1 MILLH
6 EGEAFSDKFGKLRGC
21 GRREVVFESPM
32 AWREPVWRR
41 SLAEEFSVGVVG
53 AGYVGLVTGACLAH
67 VGHRVVCVDR
77 DEGRVAELREG
88 RMPIYE
94 PGLEELVAEGSRRGR
109 LSFSTDLSEVVHGAD
124 VVFIAVDTPQGD
136 DGSADLS
143 SVGAVARSIGRALA
157 KPGAQSEAG
166 GTGAGGTGRARRK
179 RPLVVV
185 NKSTVPVGS
194 GDYVS
199 MLIQEG
205 AADSASGDSAA
216 VDYRV
221 VSNPEFLREGSAV
234 YDSFFPNR
242 IVLGAE
248 KRDALDTMRALY
260 EPIIEQTFPTRRD
273 PRPRV
278 AVPFVTTDLASA
290 EMIKY
295 AANAFLAT
303 KISFINEIATICELV
318 GADVGSVAHG
328 IGLDDRI
335 GSRFLSAGIG
345 WGGSCFPKDVA
356 ALRSIAREYD
366 HEPVLLDAAVEVNE
380 RQRKRVISKLQ
391 RDLHTLKG
399 KRVAL
404 LGLAFKPN
412 TDDLREAPSLEIAR
426 ALDQRGARVVGYDPV
441 AGKKA
446 AGLASDL
453 KVVFDPYEAL
463 SGAHAAVVVTEWE
476 EIRTLDPG
484 RASALMEPPKLLVDG
499 RNALDPKTAAAA
511 GLLYRGFGRA

>member
-1 MILLH
+1 
-6 EGEAFSDKFGKLRGC
+6 
-21 GRREVVFESPM
+21 M
-32 AWREPVWRR
+32 AWRELVWRR
-41 SLAEEFSVGVVG
+41 SLIEEFNVGVVG
-53 AGYVGLVTGACLAH
+53 AGYVGLVTSACLAQ

-77 DEGRVAELREG
+77 DERRVAELGEG

-94 PGLEELVAEGSRRGR
+94 PGLEELMADGSRRGC
-109 LSFSTDLSEVVHGAD
+109 LSFSTDLPEVVHGAD
-124 VVFIAVDTPQGD
+124 VVFIAVDTPQGE
-136 DGSADLS
+136 DGAADLS

-157 KPGAQSEAG
+157 EAG
-166 GTGAGGTGRARRK
+166 LGPRRE

-205 AADSASGDSAA
+205 ATEVSSSLRDGM

-260 EPIIEQTFPTRRD
+260 EPIIEQTFPTQKD
-273 PRPRV
+273 PRPVV

-335 GSRFLSAGIG
+335 GSRFLNAGIG
-345 WGGSCFPKDVA
+345 WGGSCFPKDVS

-366 HEPVLLDAAVEVNE
+366 HDPILLDATSEVNE

-426 ALDQRGARVVGYDPV
+426 ALEKRGARAIGYDPV

-446 AGLASDL
+446 VGLAPNL

-499 RNALDPKTAAAA
+499 RNALDPRTAAAA